1 MASKRI
7 LTSSKNVSALA
18 KGISFPSSMR
28 EILPRI
34 SELSGGENL
43 TRLCTDA
50 RIASQ
55 LIATSNLAK

>member
-7 LTSSKNVSALA
+7 FTSSKNVSALA
-18 KGISFPSSMR
+18 KGISLPASMR

-34 SELSGGENL
+34 GELSGGENL